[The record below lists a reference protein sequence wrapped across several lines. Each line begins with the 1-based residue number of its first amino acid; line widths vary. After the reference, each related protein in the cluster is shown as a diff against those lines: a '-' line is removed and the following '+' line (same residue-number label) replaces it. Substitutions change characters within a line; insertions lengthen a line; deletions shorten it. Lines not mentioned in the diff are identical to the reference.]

1 MRSFQTYSPAQT
13 VSATSL
19 SKSSPLSETVQED
32 EQAVC
37 SVPPMQE
44 GVPAAVSLPLFLWLC
59 GALRAWEVPLT
70 AAENDVLEISTFRQ
84 SVKAFKDLPSVTESN
99 LSASLREVAERS
111 GLSGRTLLSSLLV
124 FDEIYDF
131 LMDLGVLDRMSKMSS
146 AGPDTSGQT
155 PNLSWANRL
164 MRTGTR
170 RMRRTVCGLP
180 VWFVALLSVLLEAA
194 CLMFDVDHPE
204 RKSHVQRLM
213 FADGRNER
221 RAVHC

>member
-13 VSATSL
+13 SFCNEPVKVEPAVG
-19 SKSSPLSETVQED
+19 TVQED

-44 GVPAAVSLPLFLWLC
+44 GVPAAVSLGSVPMALWSIACLGGTIDRC
-59 GALRAWEVPLT
+59 KERCPA
-70 AAENDVLEISTFRQ
+70 NFNFRQ

-131 LMDLGVLDRMSKMSS
+131 LMDLGVLDRMPKMSS

-155 PNLSWANRL
+155 PNSSWANRL
-164 MRTGTR
+164 MQTGTR
-170 RMRRTVCGLP
+170 RMRLTVCGLP
-180 VWFVALLSVLLEAA
+180 V
-194 CLMFDVDHPE
+194 
-204 RKSHVQRLM
+204 
-213 FADGRNER
+213 
-221 RAVHC
+221 